1 VKKLTV
7 EDLLERRE
15 GGLEF
20 TVLAGREGL
29 AATIESTRIQKQG
42 LVLTGMA
49 DAVSEGRIQ
58 VLGLTELQFFEAC
71 DDAGRR
77 LAAETLAESPA
88 AALVVANGA
97 VCPERLQQACDRCA
111 KPVLGSR
118 LSSSELIEDLQA
130 LLETEL
136 APRASLHGVLVD
148 ILGLG
153 ILLLGKSGIGKSE
166 CALSLV
172 AHGHRLVADD
182 VVEVHRRGRMLFGS
196 GVEVMRHLLEI
207 RGLGIVD
214 VKDLFGVGAVRERK
228 RIELVVELAA
238 WRDGMQVDRLGLDVK
253 WYPLLELE
261 LPYITIPVRP
271 GRDLAT
277 MIEVAARNEL
287 LRHSRVHSAR
297 EFQQRLERQAER
309 NYLRTTQLQ
318 DIE

>member
-1 VKKLTV
+1 MKTITV
-7 EDLLERRE
+7 EDLLEHRD

-20 TVLAGREGL
+20 AVLAGREGL
-29 AATIESTRIQKQG
+29 ANAIESARIQKQG
-42 LVLTGMA
+42 LVLTGMTE
-49 DAVSEGRIQ
+49 AVRDGRIQ
-58 VLGLTELQFFEAC
+58 ILGSTELDYLARC
-71 DDAGRR
+71 DEGARK
-77 LAAETLAESPA
+77 LAAETLANSPA
-88 AALVVANGA
+88 AAVVITRGLP
-97 VCPERLQQACDRCA
+97 CPEALKVACDRA
-111 KPVLGSR
+111 GKPVLGCR
-118 LSSSELIEDLQA
+118 QPSSKLIEDLQA
-130 LLETEL
+130 TLEKEL
-136 APRASLHGVLVD
+136 APSTSLHGVLVD

-172 AHGHRLVADD
+172 ARGHRLVADD
-182 VVEVHRRGRMLFGS
+182 VVEVQRRGRLLFGS

-214 VKDLFGVGAVRERK
+214 VKDLYGVGAVREHK

-238 WRDGMQVDRLGLDVK
+238 WREGMQVDRLGLDVK
-253 WYPLLELE
+253 WYQLLELE

-287 LRHSRVHSAR
+287 LRHSKVHSAR

-309 NYLRTTQLQ
+309 NYLRTTRLQ